1 MKKKLFTLI
10 TLSMLLFNT
19 NLYSQTLTWQQCGS
33 SSLSTS
39 GSPTNF
45 NNSKTFTGVALSSTD
60 VQIAIGIL
68 GCNPVST
75 NAGGIKL
82 NGTTFIESNVPVQN
96 CGVTNAVANNF
107 YTISQ
112 SVFNQAVIDGGG
124 TIVFSNYIKDTCSPG
139 VGCSFVNDPCINMT
153 VSYSVLSN
161 ESFEKSGFLVYP
173 NPVKDVLNLSSETT
187 IISASIFDLLGQ
199 ELATKNI
206 NASEAT
212 IDVNNLQSGTYF
224 VKIYC
229 DAVVKTW
236 KIIKE

>member
-1 MKKKLFTLI
+1 MNKKLQILLTLF
-10 TLSMLLFNT
+10 LSFFVT

-33 SSLSTS
+33 GSLSTS
-39 GSPTNF
+39 GSPSYF

-96 CGVTNAVANNF
+96 CGITNAVANNF

-124 TIVFSNYIKDTCSPG
+124 TIVFSNYIRDTCVPG
-139 VGCSFVNDPCINMT
+139 VGCNFVNDPCINMT

-161 ESFEKSGFLVYP
+161 ESFNQSNFSVYP
-173 NPVKDVLNLSSETT
+173 NPVNDVLNLSSEKMITSAT
-187 IISASIFDLLGQ
+187 IFNLLGQ
-199 ELATKNI
+199 ELATKTI
-206 NASEAT
+206 NANEGT
-212 IDVNNLQSGTYF
+212 IDVSSLQSGTYF
-224 VKIYC
+224 VKIYS
-229 DAVVKTW
+229 DALVKTW
-236 KIIKE
+236 KIIKN